1 MNSFLSHKKAIK
13 LSYRQLAKLTDL
25 NREYIR
31 VLITSPGNHKNI
43 TALILIGKYID
54 MDEFS
59 VRAEWKRL
67 RRIEVIRRV
76 EL

>member
-43 TALILIGKYID
+43 TALILIGKYIN

-59 VRAEWKRL
+59 VRVEWKRL
-67 RRIEVIRRV
+67 RRIEVIRRI

>member
-1 MNSFLSHKKAIK
+1 MNSFLSHKKAIN
-13 LSYRQLAKLTDL
+13 LSYRQLAKSTGL

-31 VLITSPGNHKNI
+31 VLVTSPGSHKNI
-43 TALILIGKYID
+43 TALILIGKYIN
-54 MDEFS
+54 MDELA

>member
-13 LSYRQLAKLTDL
+13 LSYRQLAALTGL

-43 TALILIGKYID
+43 TALILIGKYIN

>member
-43 TALILIGKYID
+43 TALILIGKYIN